1 MPNIFT
7 IDADKREKTGKSAN
21 RQIRDK
27 GAVPAIIYGKAS
39 DNHAITLNKKEV
51 LKRYKQGGFF
61 TQICEITLAGK
72 KIQVLPKEI
81 SLHPV
86 TDDIQHIDFLTLN
99 SKEKVKIKVRTKFLN
114 EEKCIGVKKGGV
126 LNITSRQIELLCFPN
141 DIVSEIE
148 VDLLNLNI
156 SESIH
161 VSDLELPKSVELSN
175 KSYKQTI
182 VTIVGR
188 ASEES
193 ENKVAE
199 STEENKEEE
208 NKDK

>member
-7 IDADKREKTGKSAN
+7 IDAEKREKTGKSAN
-21 RQIRDK
+21 RQIRQN
-27 GAVPAIIYGKAS
+27 GGIPAIIYGKKA
-39 DNHAITLNKKEV
+39 DNNAISFDKKSV

-72 KIQVLPKEI
+72 KIKTLPKEI

-86 TDDIQHIDFLTLN
+86 TDDIEHIDFLTLN
-99 SKEKVKIKVRTKFLN
+99 DKEKTKIKVRIKLLN

-148 VDLLNLNI
+148 VDLENLNI

-161 VSDLELPKSVELSN
+161 VNDLNLPKTVEVSN
-175 KSYKQTI
+175 KSSKQTI
-182 VTIVGR
+182 ATIVGR
-188 ASEES
+188 ASEDS
-193 ENKVAE
+193 ENKAAE
-199 STEENKEEE
+199 NTEENKEE